1 MALHFPFPAVN
12 GDTYSAENGVT
23 YTYDGTKW
31 VGSGSATVNNV
42 GELNRGESQLLLN
55 ANGSVQFPNY
65 LFPADDGSYNQVLN
79 TNGEGS
85 LSWNDIVAN
94 TGNFTFAADAI
105 TNDNNAS
112 IVVGGGS
119 LGNVEV
125 GLIDELVPPGGVWRL
140 FIDDGQYP
148 YLGDF
153 VQIDDTVTTTWG
165 TPVTATIIDV
175 LQLDGSWRVH
185 VAQDI
190 TAGFNDYD
198 TVTFSS
204 VVANKTWTFGIDGTL
219 ELPDLGTIQTYGK
232 LTLDVNNRSLIID
245 SPAIPTPDDI
255 HVYAENPAYGVTVG
269 DSDLGSYVTVN
280 GLLNNKTVEIV
291 TQTGGGNTN
300 SDYWYNILANVSV
313 NSVET
318 SYNSTVLLG
327 SDASVYTIG
336 AYAENIEFETNNL
349 YQKFDASGNRIWK
362 KSWTT
367 QTGIHCGSFNQSARL
382 ITANNYGYT
391 QDTILWTSRS
401 GTEDISYVGRM
412 DTDGN
417 FTDGAGNPTNPL
429 MIDQN
434 ATYVSDLEPSGDG
447 GFVYIVGTNYDQG
460 NSYPYISKIDLNG
473 ASQSVPGY
481 RITVNG
487 SMDPAN
493 GYHLFK
499 TIAQDATFD
508 GMFTAGWYNNSANNH
523 LCALF
528 SAWTD
533 LGEGGLGHI
542 ASYRVGANVANA
554 NVLLE
559 TVAVNN
565 HAAYVVANYNEG
577 NATVIKVTQT
587 GPNTYTPQWQTR
599 LGTEGHAV
607 IGTGL
612 AFDSDNNVYLMT
624 DGLGDGLGLTK
635 IDDTDGTVVWSRLIS
650 SGFGGEGVI
659 SSPGNNTDNDIQI
672 QETRAVLVGYTYDKS
687 ENQGCFTIQYD
698 IAEAP
703 TGTYGDFTITDID
716 LGYAS
721 DNLSITEL
729 DVTIGDFT
737 LAVTD
742 DTMIST
748 VVTETSGWQSTHWD
762 LVQNQ
767 EVQDTP
773 PLVTNTWTFDTD
785 GDTTLPAG
793 GGITFSNGTIKTAP
807 GGLTARAYNGNF
819 VVRVDETQ
827 NVPAHPTKSW
837 TFDVSGDLAVPGEI
851 RNNQGH
857 RAVWQNELTGD
868 VAQLMA
874 MIQSINASTPDSN
887 WDGGAAYAIY
897 DTNINADGGFSSTR
911 SGSNTTVF
919 DGGSDAADTGYTTT
933 LNGGG
938 A

>member
-31 VGSGSATVNNV
+31 VGSGSATVNN
-42 GELNRGESQLLLN
+42 LDQLRHGESQLLLN

-65 LFPADDGSYNQVLN
+65 LFPADDGTANQVLN
-79 TNGEGS
+79 TDGAGT

-94 TGNFTFAADAI
+94 TGDIGFVRSELSSL
-105 TNDNNAS
+105 TNDN
-112 IVVGGGS
+112 I
-119 LGNVEV
+119 
-125 GLIDELVPPGGVWRL
+125 RL
-140 FIDDGQYP
+140 
-148 YLGDF
+148 
-153 VQIDDTVTTTWG
+153 
-165 TPVTATIIDV
+165 TANT
-175 LQLDGSWRVH
+175 
-185 VAQDI
+185 
-190 TAGFNDYD
+190 
-198 TVTFSS
+198 
-204 VVANKTWTFGIDGTL
+204 KTWTFGTDGTL
-219 ELPDLGTIQTYGK
+219 ELPDLGAIQTYGK

-245 SPAIPTPDDI
+245 SPAVPTPDDI

-280 GLLNNKTVEIV
+280 GLLNDQTVNIV
-291 TQTGGGNTN
+291 TQTGGRNTN

-313 NSVET
+313 SSQEG

-336 AYAENIEFETNNL
+336 AYGTSIDFDTNNL

-362 KSWTT
+362 KTWTT
-367 QTGIHCGSFNQSARL
+367 PTGINCGSFNQSARM
-382 ITANNYGYT
+382 ITAGNYGYT
-391 QDTILWTSRS
+391 QDTVLWTSQS

-429 MIDQN
+429 KIDQN

-447 GFVYIVGTNYDQG
+447 GFVYIVGTNHDQG

-481 RITVNG
+481 RVTVNG

-508 GMFTAGWYNNSANNH
+508 GMFTAGWYYDNTNEY

-528 SAWTD
+528 SAWAD
-533 LGEGGLGHI
+533 FGEGSLGHI
-542 ASYRVGANVANA
+542 ASYQVGANLNGP
-554 NVLLE
+554 VLLE

-565 HAAYVVANYNEG
+565 HAAYVVANHGEG
-577 NATVIKVTQT
+577 RATVIKVTQT

-599 LGTEGHAV
+599 LGNMEYGV
-607 IGTGL
+607 FGTGL
-612 AFDSDNNVYLMT
+612 AFDSDNNVYLMIDT
-624 DGLGDGLGLTK
+624 MGAGLALTK
-635 IDDTDGTVVWSRLIS
+635 LDDTDGTVVWSRLIS
-650 SGFGGEGVI
+650 SGFGGDGVI
-659 SSPGNNTDNDIQI
+659 QMSPGNNTDNDIQI

-687 ENQGCFTIQYD
+687 QNQGCFTIQYD

-737 LAVTD
+737 LDVTD
-742 DTMIST
+742 ETMIST
-748 VVTETSGWQSTHWD
+748 VATETAGWQSTHWD

-767 EVQDTP
+767 EVQDTL

-793 GGITFSNGTIKTAP
+793 GGITFSNGTIKTAQ

-827 NVPAHPTKSW
+827 NILAQPAKKW
-837 TFDVSGDLAVPGEI
+837 TFDIDGDLKVPQEI
-851 RNNQGH
+851 RNPQGH
-857 RAVWQNELTGD
+857 RAIWSNEVPRDISDLTD
-868 VAQLMA
+868 NQMLLAVNN
-874 MIQSINASTPDSN
+874 SIPDSN
-887 WDGGAAYAIY
+887 WDGGAAASMYA
-897 DTNINADGGFSSTR
+897 TNTNADGGYSSTR
-911 SGSNTTVF
+911 FGRNSTIF
-919 DGGSDAADTGYTTT
+919 DGGAGTGSSYDMT